1 MNPLTPMTSLA
12 DVKSWLSTQNPG
24 STVDVSGSMFN
35 AAMVNKLFDLLPV
48 TPTVAVANSVID
60 IQNASATLSGTG
72 TIIGQ
77 ADTAISFVFTQ
88 PGTELLCS
96 LSLVLAESVKW
107 SLIQSF
113 PLSFTQLSATFT
125 PDEELKIISM
135 DFGSNIIAGTTTA
148 VSIPVNISVPSFDG
162 DWTLSGSFT
171 QIGSLTTDLLEA
183 IAGNTDISSIL
194 PDELKIISNFQLTGF
209 QMAFNPVKQT
219 CSFIRVI
226 IKYQADWKFFNDKFV
241 VNGIFLDFEVFQ
253 PLSLQK
259 SFQASLFAQMTL
271 GGTAFEVGGQFPDK
285 IVFANLMPDNAI
297 NLNSVFTFFQIPLPD
312 NFPEVDISLLGFV
325 FYTASSAFDF
335 RLGITKPIPI
345 AGNVSFDNFFFQI
358 GASNN
363 PLTGQLSPYG
373 QISGQF
379 SIVDIT
385 KDPVQTARI
394 MLSAAYNSASGLDIK
409 GEAVDIPIGALI
421 GKLAASFGIT
431 ELPSFITKIMLDRLK
446 ITYNT
451 TSGNFTFN
459 CKGSVPIA
467 ENTLT
472 IELNLTAL
480 QSGTGYNKDIEASG
494 TVTYKDQEFKL
505 TFQKKSNDIILSAE
519 WNNKGTPIGF
529 ATIAGLVG
537 LADLIPDVPPELD
550 LGLKSAKFT
559 YDYTNTVFV
568 LNAES
573 SLFGKTVFVA
583 SKNIFN
589 PEWVFFFGLSTDRTI
604 SLSNLPIIDKILSD
618 SATLAIDAIQ
628 VDISSRVL
636 TKDNAIALNKLI
648 NDYSPDKTYP
658 NVPADGMAS
667 LVAFSMA
674 FDIGGEKYPI
684 SLGTTPAGPASGTV
698 SRKGKTGKSI
708 GNVPLAGT
716 SITWLPAE
724 NHALAPMPKLANGVA
739 RTGAEG
745 SSGAE
750 GDSAA
755 AAASAAT
762 IWFNLQKSFG
772 PLYFDKVG
780 LSYQDGHIFVLVNV
794 SATAGGLTIA
804 LNGFGIG
811 VSISDFDVRFT
822 ISGIGITY
830 VGGPILISGAL
841 QGSFDPVDL
850 TGLVLLRV
858 KTLTI
863 GGIGGY
869 TTVANKPSMFLY
881 AIINYPIGGPAFFFI
896 TGLSAGFGYN
906 RSLVIPDINGVAN
919 FPFVQF
925 AMGGMPS
932 PDPQGNIGEQVNKVL
947 TDLIDKGTVAPAVG
961 TNWLAAGIRFSSF
974 QIIDSF
980 ALLNVIIGTTVEI
993 DLLGLS
999 RVIIPPGAGIPGSP
1013 VPIVARAELA
1023 LKASY
1028 ASGSGLVAIQ
1038 GQLTSNSY
1046 VLSPD
1051 CHLTGGFAF
1060 YFWFSGDHAGDFV
1073 ITLGGYNTKYTPPKY
1088 YPTVPKLGINWQVT
1102 RNLSIK
1108 GNEYFALTSNAVMA
1122 GGFLEAAWRSG
1133 SIKAWFS
1140 VQADFLIMW
1149 KPFYY
1154 DIRASVDIGAS
1165 FTIDLWFTTKTIT
1178 IHVGVGLHIW
1188 GPDFTGEAT
1197 VDLSIIS
1204 FTISFGASAQTQP
1217 NPITW
1222 TQFSQEMLPQK
1233 KKPAGA
1239 ALTYTDQGPSV
1250 PPDPDVCK
1258 LLISNGL
1265 IMELSDVE
1273 GELNWVVSPEKF
1285 ELTTTAVIPSK
1296 TWKFSENLTM
1306 APGGQPAR
1314 LQNIDFG
1321 VRPVNIKSADFASE
1335 QTVRITS
1342 STGAT
1347 FHAVKVLDN
1356 VSKALWQKIDFKGPG
1371 GHPAVGDPLNDTTL
1385 KDVLTGFTIVP
1396 YSEPAK
1402 HTLPIQLL
1410 YLQFTIPSKPQHF
1423 TWSDP
1428 YISTKSD
1435 FTGDTVPGTI
1445 ESTMAVSNRNQ
1456 LIKAI
1461 NINGLAVD
1469 PSIDV
1474 DGLASVTTDYL
1485 LAPPVLRLLGEEK
1498 KNGPLPGKKSKMS
1511 KKPVA

>member
-1 MNPLTPMTSLA
+1 MNPAFPMTSLA
-12 DVKSWLSTQNPG
+12 DVKSWLSAQNPG

-35 AAMVNKLFDLLPV
+35 ASMVNKLFNLLPD
-48 TPTVAVANSVID
+48 TSTVAVANSVID
-60 IQNASATLSGTG
+60 IQELSASLSGTG
-72 TIIGQ
+72 TILGQ
-77 ADTAISFVFTQ
+77 SDTAIHFTFTQ
-88 PGTELLCS
+88 PNTDLLCKLS
-96 LSLVLAESVKW
+96 LSLAESVNW
-107 SLIQSF
+107 TLIQSF
-113 PLSFTQLSATFT
+113 PLSFTELKATFT
-125 PDEELKIISM
+125 PNEELPVIGMTFTSA
-135 DFGSNIIAGTTTA
+135 IIAGTT
-148 VSIPVNISVPSFDG
+148 SNIKIPVNITVPSFDG
-162 DWTLSGSFT
+162 DWTLSGSFKE
-171 QIGSLTTDLLEA
+171 IGGLTANLLEA
-183 IAGNTDISSIL
+183 IAGNTDISSML
-194 PDELKIISNFQLTGF
+194 PAELQIISNFQLTGF

-241 VNGIFLDFEVFQ
+241 VNGIFFDFEIFE
-253 PLSLQK
+253 PLSIQK
-259 SFQASLFAQMTL
+259 YFQGSLYAQMTL

-285 IVFANLMPDNAI
+285 SVYANLLPESVISI
-297 NLNSVFTFFQIPLPD
+297 NDVFSFFHLPMPD
-312 NFPEVDISLLGFV
+312 NFPQVEISTLGFV
-325 FYTASSAFDF
+325 FYTPSSAFDF

-345 AGNVSFDNFFFQI
+345 AGNVSFDNFYFQI
-358 GASNN
+358 GAMNN
-363 PLTGQLSPYG
+363 PATGQLSPYG
-373 QISGQF
+373 QIIGQF
-379 SIVDIT
+379 SIVDT
-385 KDPVQTARI
+385 TQDPVQTSLI
-394 MLSAAYNSASGLDIK
+394 MLSAAYNSASGLDIS
-409 GEAVDIPIGALI
+409 GEATNLPIGALI
-421 GKLAASFGIT
+421 AKLAASFDIT
-431 ELPSFITKIMLDRLK
+431 ELPSFITKILLDRLK

-451 TSGNFTFN
+451 TSGNFTFI
-459 CKGSVPIA
+459 CKGTVPIA
-467 ENTLT
+467 ENSKLT
-472 IELNLTAL
+472 IELSLTAL
-480 QSGTGYNKDIEASG
+480 QAGNGYEKDILATG
-494 TVTYKDQEFKL
+494 TITYNDQVFIL
-505 TFQKKSNDIILSAE
+505 TFHKKSTDIILSAE
-519 WNNKGTPIGF
+519 WDNKGTPIGF

-537 LADLIPDVPPELD
+537 LADDIPDIPPELD

-583 SKNIFN
+583 SKNIFK

-604 SLSNLPIIDKILSD
+604 SLSNLPIIDKILSE

-628 VDISSRVL
+628 VDISSRIL
-636 TKDNAIALNKLI
+636 TKDNATAINKLI
-648 NDYSPDKTYP
+648 NDYSPDNTYP

-667 LVAFSMA
+667 KVAFSMA

-684 SLGTTPAGPASGTV
+684 SLGTTTTNNIAG
-698 SRKGKTGKSI
+698 
-708 GNVPLAGT
+708 
-716 SITWLPAE
+716 
-724 NHALAPMPKLANGVA
+724 
-739 RTGAEG
+739 
-745 SSGAE
+745 

-755 AAASAAT
+755 AAAT

-780 LSYQDGHIFVLVNV
+780 LSYQDGHLFVLVNV

-804 LNGFGIG
+804 LNGFGIS
-811 VSISDFDVRFT
+811 VPISDFDTRFT
-822 ISGIGITY
+822 INGIGITY
-830 VGGPILISGAL
+830 VGGPVLISGAL

-850 TGLVLLRV
+850 TGLILLKV

-869 TTVANKPSMFLY
+869 TTVDNKPSMFLY
-881 AIINYPIGGPAFFFI
+881 AIINYPIGGPAFFFV

-919 FPFVQF
+919 FSFVQF

-961 TNWLAAGIRFSSF
+961 TNWLTAGIRFTSF

-980 ALLNVIIGTTVEI
+980 ALLNVIVGTTVEI

-999 RVIIPPGAGIPGSP
+999 RLIIPPGAGIPGSP

-1028 ASGSGLVAIQ
+1028 TSGSGLVAIQ

-1073 ITLGGYNTKYTPPKY
+1073 ITLGGYNSNYKPPDY
-1088 YPTVPKLGINWQVT
+1088 YPKVPRMGINWQVT

-1133 SIKAWFS
+1133 SISAWFS

-1165 FTIDLWFTTKTIT
+1165 FTIDFWFTTKTIT
-1178 IHVGVGLHIW
+1178 IHVGVALHIW

-1204 FTISFGASAQTQP
+1204 FTISFGASAKTQP

-1222 TQFSQEMLPQK
+1222 VQFSQEMLPQK
-1233 KKPAGA
+1233 KTATGTL
-1239 ALTYTDQGPSV
+1239 LTYTDQGPSAA
-1250 PPDPDVCK
+1250 PNPDVCK

-1265 IMELSDVE
+1265 IVELSDVE

-1296 TWKFSENLTM
+1296 TWKFSDNLTL
-1306 APGGQPAR
+1306 APSGQPIPV
-1314 LQNIDFG
+1314 QNIDFG
-1321 VRPVNIKSADFASE
+1321 VRPVNINSADFSAE
-1335 QTVRITS
+1335 QTVSIISTS
-1342 STGAT
+1342 GTT
-1347 FHAVKVLDN
+1347 FHAVRKLEN
-1356 VSKALWQKIDFKGPG
+1356 VSKALWQKINFSGPG
-1371 GHPAVGDPLNDTTL
+1371 GNPAFGDPLNDTTL
-1385 KDVLTGFTIVP
+1385 KNVLTGFTIVAW
-1396 YSEPAK
+1396 SDPAK
-1402 HTLPIQLL
+1402 HTLPIQLT

-1423 TWSDP
+1423 IWSNP
-1428 YISTKSD
+1428 YISAKSD
-1435 FTGDTVPGTI
+1435 FEGDTVPGTI
-1445 ESTMAVSNRNQ
+1445 ESTRAVSNRSQ

-1469 PSIDV
+1469 PAIDV
-1474 DGLASVTTDYL
+1474 DGLDSVSTDYL
-1485 LAPPVLRLLGEEK
+1485 LSPPVLRLLGEEK
-1498 KNGPLPGKKSKMS
+1498 KKKIIL
-1511 KKPVA
+1511 